1 MLTLY
6 SAASVNGRRATIGV
20 LESGLPHR
28 LVAVDF
34 KHKPAGLLA
43 ANPHGRV
50 PTLVDDEAADGQ
62 PLNLEQSGAILLYLA
77 ERSGRL
83 MPRTPRARAEAHRW
97 LLFHANDLGPAFTL
111 SYSLARLAAPQEVA
125 VATLKARVLR
135 FCGMLDQHLAS
146 TRFLAGEDFSVA
158 DCATFPDIPWCIQD
172 FEGVASLN
180 HLRRWMDEVAARPA
194 VKRAMAWPPEAA

>member
-6 SAASVNGRRATIGV
+6 SAASVNGQRATIGV

-34 KHKPAGLLA
+34 KNKPAGLLA

-50 PTLVDDEAADGQ
+50 PTLVDDAAADGQ

-83 MPRTPRARAEAHRW
+83 MPATPRGRAEVHRW

-111 SYSLARLAAPQEVA
+111 AYSLGRLAAPQELA

-135 FCGMLDQHLAS
+135 FCGMLDQQLAT
-146 TRFLAGEDFSVA
+146 TRFLAGDEFSIA
-158 DCATFPDIPWCIQD
+158 DCATYPDVPWCVQD
-172 FEGVASLN
+172 FPGVSELAN
-180 HLRRWMDEVAARPA
+180 LRRWMTEVGARPA
-194 VKRAMAWPPEAA
+194 VAQAIAWGKGG